1 MRGSGGRPQDSGVTG
16 HTSHPPRALA
26 APPED
31 MGYRAD
37 ALTPPAAVLGEFYQR
52 ETEGGSRG
60 LHDHGS
66 WSWAVLHPRSGSSTH
81 STPKHCRSGPEAP

>member
-1 MRGSGGRPQDSGVTG
+1 MTG

-26 APPED
+26 ALPED

-37 ALTPPAAVLGEFYQR
+37 ALTPPAAVLGEFYRR

-60 LHDHGS
+60 LPDQGS

-81 STPKHCRSGPEAP
+81 PTPKHCRSGPEAP